1 MNKILSRSHADKYH
15 LNSPPLKLILLRD
28 FQLVMIIKIDLQKL
42 RQVTEVFHQLV
53 VNLEFLLSCDI

>member
-15 LNSPPLKLILLRD
+15 LNSPLKLILLRD